1 MLGLRVFGSRRGIGS
16 VRTSSAP
23 SCLRAS
29 CFSLAMVRGMQQIS
43 LYPLALHTWASPMPV
58 LPDVASVMVHPGLI
72 SPFRSASSIRCS
84 AGRSLTDPLSAAT
97 TEHIDG
103 KKIVFE
109 LTASQMA
116 VTTAQ
121 STAIG
126 ERGGNMGMGVPK
138 FTLDS

>member
-1 MLGLRVFGSRRGIGS
+1 
-16 VRTSSAP
+16 
-23 SCLRAS
+23 
-29 CFSLAMVRGMQQIS
+29 
-43 LYPLALHTWASPMPV
+43 
-58 LPDVASVMVHPGLI
+58 LI

-103 KKIVFE
+103 KEIVFE

-126 ERGGNMGMGVPK
+126 ERGGNMGTGVPK